1 MTRLLT
7 ILLLT
12 LFAAKAAAVPIQLYG
27 LNYNTR
33 HGPDWD
39 YDKCKNREEVLTDL
53 TTLQKMTS
61 RIRILSLTDC
71 RQGELVLD
79 VAKQLGLQLWL
90 GLWVSQYEDIFLGEM
105 AALQDMFDRGLID
118 STVLGISV
126 GSESI
131 YRKEVN
137 VSQIIEYRDQV
148 KEQCVNAGFSDL
160 PVSICDIA
168 PVYEGNPQ
176 LISAVDVVVVNS
188 FPFWENVAIED
199 STDYLLSEINPIISQ
214 AAAENKGVILGE
226 TGWPSEGYNPDVA
239 EASPELQTE
248 YFTRFFC
255 LMDRELNWEYY
266 YFSGI
271 DADWRLEQDPNNT
284 LEGSWGFLYGN
295 LTLKPHFQDLSFSC
309 SDSSVQYTF
318 SEIDWTIPVY
328 TAQPTISPAPISG
341 ASCEAHSGCE
351 GLGGNCCPTDNGDY
365 LGCCGTTSPSNA
377 TDETETPAV
386 SPTASPSTA
395 VPTASPST
403 ATPMAEATNAPTDE
417 FPTESDPMAPATSP
431 SATNSPT
438 VASPL
443 SSSLPTFLATLGP
456 PTLEFETSNGSVAR
470 HHVILT
476 LILCSL
482 LVLF

>member
-1 MTRLLT
+1 MTGLLT

-12 LFAAKAAAVPIQLYG
+12 LFAAKATSVPIELYG

-39 YDKCKNREEVLTDL
+39 YHKCKNREEVLTDL
-53 TTLQKMTS
+53 TILRRMTS

-71 RQGELVLD
+71 GQGELVLD
-79 VAKQLGLQLWL
+79 VAKEVGLSLWL
-90 GLWVSQYEDIFLGEM
+90 GLWVSQYENIFLQEM
-105 AALQDMFDRGLID
+105 AVLQDMFDRGLID
-118 STVLGISV
+118 STVLGVTV
-126 GSESI
+126 GSEAI

-176 LISAVDVVVVNS
+176 LISASDIVVTNS

-199 STDYLLSEINPIISQ
+199 SMDYLESEINPIISQ
-214 AAAENKGVILGE
+214 AAAENKEVILGE

-255 LMDRELNWEYY
+255 RMDRELNWAYY
-266 YFSGI
+266 YFTGI

-284 LEGSWGFLYGN
+284 LEGSWGILYGN

-318 SEIDWTIPVY
+318 SEIDWTIPDY
-328 TAQPTISPAPISG
+328 TAPPTISPAPISG
-341 ASCEAHSGCE
+341 ASCEAHSECE

-365 LGCCGTTSPSNA
+365 LGCCGSTSPS
-377 TDETETPAV
+377 TPMSETETPAV
-386 SPTASPSTA
+386 PATASPPTA

-403 ATPMAEATNAPTDE
+403 AMPTASPSTAMPTASSSIATQTAEPTYA
-417 FPTESDPMAPATSP
+417 PTESDPMDPVMAPA
-431 SATNSPT
+431 
-438 VASPL
+438 
-443 SSSLPTFLATLGP
+443 
-456 PTLEFETSNGSVAR
+456 
-470 HHVILT
+470 
-476 LILCSL
+476 
-482 LVLF
+482 